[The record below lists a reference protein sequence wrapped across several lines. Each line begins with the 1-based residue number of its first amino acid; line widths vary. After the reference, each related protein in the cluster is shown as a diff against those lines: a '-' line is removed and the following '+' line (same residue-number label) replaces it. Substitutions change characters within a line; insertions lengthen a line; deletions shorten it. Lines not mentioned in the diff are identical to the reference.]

1 VNETL
6 IRAALDYHSHP
17 RPGKIEIVATKP
29 VETRE
34 DLALAYTPGVGQASM
49 AIARDPEEVARLTG
63 RSNLVAVITDGTA
76 VLGLGNIGPLAAKPV
91 MEGKSVL
98 FKLLGGVNAFDI
110 ELNALDSDRFIDVVA
125 ALEPTFG
132 GINLED
138 IKAPECFYIEEQ
150 LKARLKI
157 PVMHDDQHG
166 TAVVVAAG
174 LRNALHLSGRDIA
187 TTRLVCAGAGAA
199 AIACLNLLV
208 AMGMSKHNICMLDSK
223 GLVHRGR
230 NDLNKYKASF
240 AQDTDLGSGEQVMTG
255 ADVLLGLS
263 GPGSVDPSHLKRMA
277 AKPIILALANP
288 IPEIMPEIILRERP
302 DAIVATGRSDYPNQM
317 NNALCFPFAFR
328 AALDCGAT
336 AITEEMKLACV
347 IALSDLARATPPSA
361 DHPGFGSQYL
371 LPDVLDPR
379 ILPLVA
385 SAVVIA
391 AEKSGVATRP
401 IADIEAYR
409 RELVNDF
416 PTIRLAKKNSRGSLQ
431 AVA

>member
-1 VNETL
+1 MNETL

-17 RPGKIEIVATKP
+17 RPGKIEIVSTKP

-49 AIARDPEEVARLTG
+49 AIARDPEQVARLTG

-110 ELNALDSDRFIDVVA
+110 ELDALDSDRFIDVVS

-166 TAVVVAAG
+166 TAVVVAAA
-174 LRNALHLSGRDIA
+174 LRNALHLTGRDIA
-187 TTRLVCAGAGAA
+187 TTRLVCAGAGAS

-208 AMGMSKHNICMLDSK
+208 EMGMNAAKICMLDSK

-230 NDLNKYKASF
+230 NDLNKYKLRF
-240 AQDTDLGSGEQVMTG
+240 AQDSDLGGWEQVMTG
-255 ADVLLGLS
+255 ADVLIGLS
-263 GPGSVDPSHLKRMA
+263 GPGSVDPAHLKRMA
-277 AKPIILALANP
+277 AKPIVFMLANP
-288 IPEIMPEIILRERP
+288 TPEIMPDIIHAQRP
-302 DAIVATGRSDYPNQM
+302 DALVATGRSDFPNQV
-317 NNALCFPFAFR
+317 NNALCFPFVFR

-347 IALSDLARATPPSA
+347 TALSDLARATPSAA
-361 DHPGFGSQYL
+361 DHPGFGPLYL

-379 ILPLVA
+379 ILPVVA
-385 SAVVIA
+385 AAVVVA

-401 IADIEAYR
+401 IADVDSYR
-409 RELVNDF
+409 RELLNDF
-416 PTIRLAKKNSRGSLQ
+416 PTVRLATKTSRAGLQ